1 MIATHFWSKPH
12 RATLSLFMLGA
23 LFATWQ
29 IPVSPVHAQEIYAEI
44 AKYQERFQKL
54 ENELATSQRRM
65 LSSANP
71 EEVQVVAKY
80 THLEHT
86 AQLLASANREF
97 GVLSQSL
104 TLAALVTDAKSAPLA
119 RRVVELQKEYMLKRL
134 SMSADFIEKNKHRT
148 QDPETSR
155 LLLEARDLLRSSML
169 VVNRI
174 PWVAPKQ

>member
-1 MIATHFWSKPH
+1 MIAPHFWSKQH
-12 RATLSLFMLGA
+12 SATLSPFVMVA

-44 AKYQERFQKL
+44 AKYQERLQKL
-54 ENELATSQRRM
+54 ENELTTSQRRM

-71 EEVQVVAKY
+71 EGVQVAAY

-104 TLAALVTDAKSAPLA
+104 TLAALVTDAKSVPLA

-134 SMSADFIEKNKHRT
+134 SMSADFIEKNKHRA

-155 LLLEARDLLRSSML
+155 LLLEARDLLRSSMQ
-169 VVNRI
+169 VVDRI
-174 PWVAPKQ
+174 PWVAPKR